1 MRFAYL
7 IIAHDSMEQLKLL
20 LRLLDHCEN
29 DIYLHI
35 DKKSDI
41 QESECI
47 KCVNKARMHTYKLY
61 PVYHADLSQTECQ
74 LFLLREAVKEQHD
87 YYHLI
92 SGHDLPIKRHSEI
105 LAFFEANKGKQ
116 FIHFESDDFCPK
128 DACTYYHFFHGWIKR
143 HPKSAFFGL
152 AVKLE
157 RNLIQLQRKL
167 HVKRKLYCGAN
178 WFSIT
183 HELAEEYCRHHEA
196 LLKKVRWTISSDEYV
211 LQTFYKTMAAGS
223 YDLFAKTKA
232 PEDYGGTARL
242 IDWKRGNPYVWRMSD
257 YEELMNSDRMFARKF
272 NWDTDAEI
280 IRKIVEK
287 VDESE

>member
-7 IIAHDSMEQLKLL
+7 IMAHDSVEQLKILL
-20 LRLLDHCEN
+20 HLLDQYEN

-35 DKKSDI
+35 DKKSSI
-41 QESECI
+41 QEAECRA
-47 KCVNKARMHTYKLY
+47 CVSKASIHTYKRY
-61 PVYHADLSQTECQ
+61 SVYHADISQTECQ
-74 LFLLREAVKEQHD
+74 LFLLREAVKQPHD

-92 SGHDLPIKRHSEI
+92 SGHDLPIKRHSQI
-105 LAFFEANKGKQ
+105 VTFFEENKGKQ
-116 FIHFESDDFCPK
+116 FIHFEGDDYCCK
-128 DACTYYHFFHGWIKR
+128 EACMYYHFLSEWIKK
-143 HPKSAFFGL
+143 HPKSALQGMARHL
-152 AVKLE
+152 EKKL
-157 RNLIQLQRKL
+157 IDWQKL
-167 HVKRKLYCGAN
+167 LRVNRRLYCGAN

-280 IRKIVEK
+280 IKKIQKCMEG
-287 VDESE
+287 